1 MQIESNTVLAALSFL
16 MGAVALFIS
25 TRMNAYQRH
34 EYQFFLQE
42 HREKLGTEPG
52 TMAKVAAWNAAL
64 GGRAPK
70 WHWIAPVVS
79 PARTFQG

>member
-1 MQIESNTVLAALSFL
+1 MQLESNKVLATLSFV
-16 MGAVALFIS
+16 MGAVALFVAI
-25 TRMNAYQRH
+25 RMNAYQRH
-34 EYQFFLQE
+34 EYLFFLQE

-52 TMAKVAAWNAAL
+52 PWDKFVSWNAAL

-79 PARTFQG
+79 PAQSFQG